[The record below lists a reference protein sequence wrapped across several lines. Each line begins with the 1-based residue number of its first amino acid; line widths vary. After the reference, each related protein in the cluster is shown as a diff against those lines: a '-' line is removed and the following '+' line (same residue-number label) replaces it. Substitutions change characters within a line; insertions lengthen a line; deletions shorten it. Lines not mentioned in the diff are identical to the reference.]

1 MQQPSNCNSSGSN
14 NSSISNTATNISN
27 NSYHYSTTLNTN
39 HDSSFSSL
47 VRKYKSRSSLTTNSI
62 ASNCNIPLT
71 LQSLPG
77 VNSNPHHPSPLN
89 SNSTFTP
96 TTLPPPSLTTDT
108 SLFLSHGIHGGALG
122 HQSELSTPPGISG
135 GLSSLAHH
143 PLNNPLAASAA
154 PVDILAPAS
163 SLVTASPLVSAS
175 AFGGPNGGLGSGVTG
190 GCDSPTSGGAASV
203 AAAAAYAYRNTPY
216 YYFYPGATDFSS
228 AFDTGG
234 LAATGGVLPGVT
246 GAHHTPAVG
255 EPEQCKVCGDYA
267 SGVHFGV
274 LTCEGCKGFF
284 KRNHRDGVTS
294 NSDSKSTPLTCNR
307 DQKCEI
313 NVASRN
319 SCRSCRYRKCL
330 AAGMSRDSIK
340 LGRRS
345 KNEKVILSKDCEKS
359 TARGGNSLM
368 TFISPRSLTNPITPF
383 SPYPDLKSPLKSFG
397 TSPSYNV
404 STDGYLSTHRPSNY
418 GLSFDYSSYRP
429 DAHNFYV
436 PTQPNTG
443 GIYSGINPMEPM
455 NSFDL
460 YASSATNHSAVPP
473 TSVPQLA
480 ALGSTN
486 SASSLLPNISMPK
499 LEPMTGNDLQL
510 TTSQRETTLSHVS
523 TAQNPISSPNYTIA
537 TGSDISGSA
546 SANFNSHFLTHPSS
560 ANGHHGFFSTN
571 HSDSLTNFANHNS
584 VHSTGHGTNSWSI
597 IDHIVTY

>member
-1 MQQPSNCNSSGSN
+1 MYIINIDKFTVITESSYKSELLRQETAADLWLRLKIFDARCVLVIVGQWFYLPIKKLDPLLKLFPKIRRETMQQPSNCNSSGSN

-216 YYFYPGATDFSS
+216 YYFYPGIWI
-228 AFDTGG
+228 
-234 LAATGGVLPGVT
+234 L
-246 GAHHTPAVG
+246 
-255 EPEQCKVCGDYA
+255 K
-267 SGVHFGV
+267 
-274 LTCEGCKGFF
+274 
-284 KRNHRDGVTS
+284 
-294 NSDSKSTPLTCNR
+294 
-307 DQKCEI
+307 
-313 NVASRN
+313 
-319 SCRSCRYRKCL
+319 
-330 AAGMSRDSIK
+330 IK
-340 LGRRS
+340 A
-345 KNEKVILSKDCEKS
+345 I
-359 TARGGNSLM
+359 
-368 TFISPRSLTNPITPF
+368 FI
-383 SPYPDLKSPLKSFG
+383 
-397 TSPSYNV
+397 V
-404 STDGYLSTHRPSNY
+404 
-418 GLSFDYSSYRP
+418 
-429 DAHNFYV
+429 
-436 PTQPNTG
+436 
-443 GIYSGINPMEPM
+443 M
-455 NSFDL
+455 N
-460 YASSATNHSAVPP
+460 
-473 TSVPQLA
+473 
-480 ALGSTN
+480 
-486 SASSLLPNISMPK
+486 
-499 LEPMTGNDLQL
+499 
-510 TTSQRETTLSHVS
+510 
-523 TAQNPISSPNYTIA
+523 
-537 TGSDISGSA
+537 
-546 SANFNSHFLTHPSS
+546 
-560 ANGHHGFFSTN
+560 
-571 HSDSLTNFANHNS
+571 
-584 VHSTGHGTNSWSI
+584 
-597 IDHIVTY
+597 

>member
-1 MQQPSNCNSSGSN
+1 MTGGTKWKAPFIWKLSLFSKPWRFVLAFDLSF
-14 NSSISNTATNISN
+14 SISA
-27 NSYHYSTTLNTN
+27 
-39 HDSSFSSL
+39 
-47 VRKYKSRSSLTTNSI
+47 
-62 ASNCNIPLT
+62 
-71 LQSLPG
+71 
-77 VNSNPHHPSPLN
+77 
-89 SNSTFTP
+89 
-96 TTLPPPSLTTDT
+96 
-108 SLFLSHGIHGGALG
+108 
-122 HQSELSTPPGISG
+122 
-135 GLSSLAHH
+135 
-143 PLNNPLAASAA
+143 
-154 PVDILAPAS
+154 
-163 SLVTASPLVSAS
+163 
-175 AFGGPNGGLGSGVTG
+175 
-190 GCDSPTSGGAASV
+190 
-203 AAAAAYAYRNTPY
+203 
-216 YYFYPGATDFSS
+216 
-228 AFDTGG
+228 
-234 LAATGGVLPGVT
+234 
-246 GAHHTPAVG
+246 
-255 EPEQCKVCGDYA
+255 
-267 SGVHFGV
+267 
-274 LTCEGCKGFF
+274 
-284 KRNHRDGVTS
+284 
-294 NSDSKSTPLTCNR
+294 
-307 DQKCEI
+307 
-313 NVASRN
+313 
-319 SCRSCRYRKCL
+319 
-330 AAGMSRDSIK
+330 IK

-597 IDHIVTY
+597 IDHIVTYWSDHDIFSGTAFQPPPPPPPPPSFVMMPALFLSNLLHLILPKKFRVP